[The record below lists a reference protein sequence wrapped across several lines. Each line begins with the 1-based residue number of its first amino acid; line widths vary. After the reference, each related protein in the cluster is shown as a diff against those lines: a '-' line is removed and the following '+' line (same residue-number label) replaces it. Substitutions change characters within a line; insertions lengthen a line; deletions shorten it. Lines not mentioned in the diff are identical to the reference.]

1 MRWLFTPALILMD
14 LLTYYIVLEFAVIS
28 RTLVDVLF
36 PEVTRFNFSFTYFA
50 GLWWVPVILIAVT
63 AYKGLYTRRLTT
75 FDESRGLISAVTFSL
90 ILVFAIVSVGR
101 MTDSVSRLTL
111 VFMWVYGIILFPVI
125 RRFGKR
131 FLFSLGIGTEKII
144 IAGTGAAAEDAAAA
158 LLAEKSYGYEL
169 KGFYPVADCTAER
182 ISVKGV
188 SYPVLRDDIETLLD
202 DAAAVVFV
210 EGETGHDEITAL
222 TTSVRRRVGKII
234 TVPEPDRA
242 AMMNSEF
249 HYLFN
254 NRLFVLKSKNNL
266 ASTANKIAKRLFD
279 IIFTLLVLP
288 FAGLI
293 IITAAIAI
301 RIESKGSPFYSHRRI
316 GRGGKTIGVLKMRS
330 MYKDADERL
339 KEILA
344 SDPVKKAEWDTSFK
358 LKDDPRVTKVGR
370 FIRKTSIDEMPQ
382 FINVLKGDMSVVGP
396 RPIIKTELD
405 EYYGKDGEYYCMVRP
420 GITGLWQV
428 SGRSD
433 TDYPFRVGLDSWYVM
448 NWSIW
453 LDIMIILK
461 TVKAVIKKEGAY

>member
-1 MRWLFTPALILMD
+1 MRWTFAPAVMLID
-14 LLTYYIVLEFAVIS
+14 LLTYYITLEAAVIS
-28 RTLVDVLF
+28 RNTVDILF
-36 PEVTRFNFSFTYFA
+36 PEVTRFGFSFMYFA
-50 GLWWVPVILIAVT
+50 GFWWMPVIVISVI

-75 FDESRGLISAVTFSL
+75 FDETRGLISAVVFSL
-90 ILVFAIVSVGR
+90 VLIFAIVSVGK
-101 MTDSVSRLTL
+101 MTDMVSRLTL
-111 VFMWVYGIILFPVI
+111 VFMCFYGIFLFPLV
-125 RRFGKR
+125 RRIGKR
-131 FLFSLGIGTEKII
+131 FLFSMGLGTEKII
-144 IAGTGAAAEDAAAA
+144 IAGTGESASEAAAA
-158 LLAEKSYGYEL
+158 LLAEKGYGYEL
-169 KGFYPVADCTAER
+169 KGFYPVSGSSTDT
-182 ISVKGV
+182 VKV
-188 SYPVLRDDIETLLD
+188 RNAAYPVLGGDIEKLLD
-202 DAAAVVFV
+202 DVSAVVFV
-210 EGETGHDEITAL
+210 EDEMSHDEITAL

-234 TVPEPDRA
+234 TVPEPGRA

-254 NRLFVLKSKNNL
+254 NKLFVLKSKNNL
-266 ASTANKIAKRLFD
+266 ASTANKIAKRAFD
-279 IIFTLLVLP
+279 IAFTLLVLP

-301 RIESKGSPFYSHRRI
+301 RLESKGSPFYSHKRI
-316 GRGGKTIGVLKMRS
+316 GRGGKLIGVLKMRS
-330 MYKDADERL
+330 MYKDADVRL
-339 KEILA
+339 KEILE
-344 SDPVKKAEWDTSFK
+344 SDPAKRAEWEASFK

-396 RPIIKTELD
+396 RPIIRTELD
-405 EYYGKDGEYYCMVRP
+405 EYYGRDGEYYCMVRP

-433 TDYPFRVGLDSWYVM
+433 TDYPFRVGLDSWYVV